1 MSHAEQALDLAIQIS
16 KMDIS
21 QLLMARSSTNNH
33 KFREI
38 IDKAI
43 DSKLPKN
50 NPLK

>member
-1 MSHAEQALDLAIQIS
+1 MSHVKEALDLAVQIS

-21 QLLMARSSTNNH
+21 QLLMARSSTNNP

-38 IDKAI
+38 LDKAI